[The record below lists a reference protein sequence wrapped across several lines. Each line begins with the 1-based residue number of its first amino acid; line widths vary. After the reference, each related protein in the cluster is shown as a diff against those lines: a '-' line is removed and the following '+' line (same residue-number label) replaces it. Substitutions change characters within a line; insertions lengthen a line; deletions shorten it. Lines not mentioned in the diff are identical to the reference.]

1 MDIVSRLPNELQTII
16 KYYTLCSPHTQS
28 LIDERVVYYETY
40 ERCLFPH
47 THGLLESFHAYE
59 EKNGLKEYR
68 CLFGGEE
75 YYGSYSFYLKKGH
88 RNKLCSNPYRPLLY
102 FYMFRLIKK
111 KEMIYFIESNLSLAE
126 CDALCRS
133 LFQKPYSRL
142 NINEYKRI
150 MLHLYHTL

>member
-1 MDIVSRLPNELQTII
+1 MDIVSRLPNELQTSI

-28 LIDERVVYYETY
+28 LIDERVVYYKSFQQSLMPQTQ
-40 ERCLFPH
+40 
-47 THGLLESFHAYE
+47 GLIESLHAY
-59 EKNGLKEYR
+59 KEINDVNKSR

-75 YYGSYSFYLKKGH
+75 YCGYYRIYFKKSRGY
-88 RNKLCSNPYRPLLY
+88 KLCSNPYRPLLY
-102 FYMFRLIKK
+102 FYRFRYIKK

-142 NINEYKRI
+142 TINEYKRI